1 MGTIT
6 HDSDTELLSVRRASR
21 RLGLHRATT
30 YNLIRR
36 GVIPAMRVGGSIR
49 LDPRELD
56 AWLAEQRTG
65 RSDR

>member
-1 MGTIT
+1 MGTIA
-6 HDSDTELLSVRRASR
+6 HDSDTELLSVRRAAR
-21 RLGLHRATT
+21 RLGLHRGTT

-36 GVIPAMRVGGSIR
+36 GVIPAVRIGGSIR

-65 RSDR
+65 RGNG